1 MKILP
6 ALAIIG
12 PGRTGTAIGVLAA
25 RSGYPVTAVG
35 GRQWDRTVAA
45 ARRIG
50 KHTRP
55 CSMLDAAK
63 SAGVVLITVSDD
75 AIEQVCR
82 DLAGRNAFREGAII
96 AHCSGAL
103 DSHILS
109 AARDCCQCLVTSM
122 HPLQTF
128 PTVDAAVARLRG
140 TYCFCEGDEK
150 ALAVIDGFAR
160 HLELKPIRIERTAK
174 VLYHASAVLAC
185 NYIVALID
193 AAISLAEHAGIERST
208 AWSAFEPLVLAT
220 VKNVAE
226 MGPTQALT
234 GPIARGD
241 VETVRCHLRRIELVD
256 SRLASLYRV
265 IGCHAVNVAIRK
277 GTIAS
282 PKAQEIME
290 SLLDPRN
297 SKS

>member
-1 MKILP
+1 MKTLP
-6 ALAIIG
+6 TLAIIG
-12 PGRTGTAIGVLAA
+12 PGKTGTAIGIVAG

-35 GRQWDRTVAA
+35 GRQWDRTVMA

-50 KHTRP
+50 EDVHP
-55 CSMLDAAK
+55 CTMIDAAK
-63 SAGVVLITVSDD
+63 SAEVVLITVSDD
-75 AIEQVCR
+75 AIEQVCGE
-82 DLAGRNAFREGAII
+82 LAARNAFREGAIV

-103 DSHILS
+103 DSEILS
-109 AARDCCQCLVTSM
+109 AARDCCQCSVASM

-128 PTVDAAVARLRG
+128 PSVDAAVANLPG
-140 TYCFCEGDEK
+140 AYCFCEGDEK
-150 ALAVIDGFAR
+150 ALAVIEGFAR
-160 HLELKPIRIERTAK
+160 HLELRPIRIERTAK

>member
-1 MKILP
+1 MRISP
-6 ALAIIG
+6 TLAIIG

-50 KHTRP
+50 EHVHP
-55 CSMLDAAK
+55 CSMRDAAK

-75 AIEQVCR
+75 AIEQVC
-82 DLAGRNAFREGAII
+82 DELAARNAFREGAII

-109 AARDCCQCLVTSM
+109 AARDRCQCLVASM
-122 HPLQTF
+122 HPLHTF

-150 ALAVIDGFAR
+150 ALAVIEGFAR

-193 AAISLAEHAGIERST
+193 AAISLAEHAGIEPST

-241 VETVRCHLRRIELVD
+241 VETVRHHLQRIELVD
-256 SRLASLYRV
+256 SRLASLYRA

-282 PKAQEIME
+282 PKTQDIME
-290 SLLDPRN
+290 SLLDHRN
-297 SKS
+297 SES